1 MQSNFIEIALQSG
14 CSPVNLLPIFRPPF
28 PRKTSWLLLL
38 NVFITKKFTQCKTSC
53 PLMYLMYSKYQ
64 IIKILSN
71 CFRSINCSSWIKLIP
86 VLIHLK
92 YWYYHS
98 PYLELP
104 FLPHHFCL
112 VFKLANWKSLTQ
124 PSSYFSS
131 VSLFSPN
138 PFDHMPSQV
147 LDITNYMPSQTNQI
161 YYQAISRS

>member
-1 MQSNFIEIALQSG
+1 MEKIQKKLHRGILKKRCSENRQQIYRRPPIPPMQSNFIEIALQSG

-92 YWYYHS
+92 Y
-98 PYLELP
+98 
-104 FLPHHFCL
+104 
-112 VFKLANWKSLTQ
+112 
-124 PSSYFSS
+124 
-131 VSLFSPN
+131 
-138 PFDHMPSQV
+138 
-147 LDITNYMPSQTNQI
+147 
-161 YYQAISRS
+161 